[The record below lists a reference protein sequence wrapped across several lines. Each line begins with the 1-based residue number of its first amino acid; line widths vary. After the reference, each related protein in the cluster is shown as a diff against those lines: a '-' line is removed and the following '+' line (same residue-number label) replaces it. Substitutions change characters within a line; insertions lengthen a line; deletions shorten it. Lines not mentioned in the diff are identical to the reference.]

1 LYAVCDEHAPDNVG
15 RGLVVASLP
24 NGPVADFCAA
34 LRELQVAS
42 GISRS
47 ALAREIHYGRSQLYD
62 ILDGR
67 IRRPPEWDRLVEP
80 LLRSCLRGKPDVE
93 RLVADWRTRYEVLLR
108 VHDEL
113 TRRTGR
119 AAEPAADPGAGPLAD
134 LTTSQALLAHSARLW
149 PRLTEHPF
157 VRAVGSGALT
167 DTQFRRWMVNDYYF
181 NIEYQRFIAGV
192 AGAAPDG
199 ATTET
204 VVTALSGPRLGLTK
218 IRRLSQRFAVDV
230 SGEPEPTTVGLAAY
244 LQAQLTRGFALSLAG
259 LYAAERAYF
268 DAWSAV
274 RPQADRSTPYWPLID
289 DWSNP
294 SYEIWLATLGRLV
307 DTTTPTPEL
316 LRTFDRVIRLELLFL
331 DALETGLGW

>member
-15 RGLVVASLP
+15 RGFVVASHP

-80 LLRSCLRGKPDVE
+80 LLRACLRGKPEVD

-113 TRRTGR
+113 TRRSSR
-119 AAEPAADPGAGPLAD
+119 AAEPAADQLAG

-149 PRLTEHPF
+149 PRVTDHPF
-157 VRAVGSGALT
+157 VRTVAAGELSDA
-167 DTQFRRWMVNDYYF
+167 QFRRWMANDHYF
-181 NIEYQRFIAGV
+181 NIEYQRFIAAL
-192 AGAAPDG
+192 AGMAPDD
-199 ATTET
+199 T
-204 VVTALSGPRLGLTK
+204 VTSIVVPALADQRLGLTK
-218 IRRLSQRFAVDV
+218 IRQLAERFAVDV
-230 SGEPEPTTVGLAAY
+230 SREPEPATVGLAAY
-244 LQAQLTRGFALSLAG
+244 LQAQLTRGFALALAG
-259 LYAAERAYF
+259 LYAAELVYF
-268 DAWSAV
+268 DAYSAV
-274 RPQADRSTPYWPLID
+274 RPHADRSTPYWPLID

-294 SYEIWLATLGRLV
+294 TYGIWLASLGRLV
-307 DTTTPTPEL
+307 DATAATPEL

-331 DALETGLGW
+331 DALQTGPGW